1 MPSITPESILQIT
14 PQAYVLGLSALA
26 AGIAMLTGIGVSI
39 SQGLATRSALESIAR
54 QPEAKGDLQQ
64 TLFIGLAMQETSI
77 IFPLIIALI
86 LTMMN
91 PFINMMG

>member
-1 MPSITPESILQIT
+1 MPLTSPETIVNIT

-26 AGIAMLTGIGVSI
+26 AGFTMLTGIGVSM

-54 QPEAKGDLQQ
+54 QPEAKSDLQQ

-77 IFPLIIALI
+77 IFPLIIALV

-91 PFINMMG
+91 PFIGMM